1 MSDVQSVVRVFLL
14 AENRL
19 LCEVLARLLARE
31 NDLEVVGVA
40 NLSEQAVLGGVPA
53 NLDVLLGDSL
63 PDATSSN
70 GTIQRLRRKLP
81 NLKLLMFGMDCE
93 EEKFLTAVQHGV
105 TGYILKD
112 ASAAEVA
119 TAIRAVAQGDAV
131 CPPTLRCALFKYVS
145 DSSAWK
151 PSAQVTKRPGLTRR
165 EQQLVQLI
173 SLSLTNKEIAGR
185 LCLSEQTVKNHLSRI
200 LRKCGAGD
208 RLEAV
213 EYWRT
218 QGFWT

>member
-1 MSDVQSVVRVFLL
+1 MSSEQSVVRVFLL
-14 AENRL
+14 TENRL
-19 LCEVLARLLARE
+19 LREVLARLLARKS
-31 NDLEVVGVA
+31 DLEVVEVA
-40 NLSEQAVLGGVPA
+40 SLSEPAVLAEVSA

-63 PDATSSN
+63 PDATSSD
-70 GTIQRLRRKLP
+70 GTIQKLRRKLP
-81 NLKLLMFGMDCE
+81 NLKILMFGMDCE
-93 EEKFLTAVQHGV
+93 EEKFLSAVQHGV
-105 TGYILKD
+105 SGYILKD

-119 TAIRAVAQGDAV
+119 TAIRAVAEGDAV
-131 CPPTLRCALFKYVS
+131 CPPKLCRALFKCVS

-151 PSAQVTKRPGLTRR
+151 PSAQVTKRSGLTRR

-173 SLSLTNKEIAGR
+173 SLGLTNKEIAGR
-185 LCLSEQTVKNHLSRI
+185 LCLCEQTIKNHLSRI

-213 EYWRT
+213 EYCRT